1 MEKKAHQPWIE
12 LEEQIRREPMKAAL
26 LAFAAGFILC
36 LLPLGRLLGVILRMA
51 LILLKPA
58 LLILGVV
65 KLVEY
70 ASDACES
77 NRE

>member
-1 MEKKAHQPWIE
+1 MQKKAHQPWIE
-12 LEEQIRREPMKAAL
+12 LEEQIRQEPMKAAL

-51 LILLKPA
+51 LVLLKPT
-58 LLILGVV
+58 LLILGVL

-70 ASDACES
+70 AGDACGPS
-77 NRE
+77 RE